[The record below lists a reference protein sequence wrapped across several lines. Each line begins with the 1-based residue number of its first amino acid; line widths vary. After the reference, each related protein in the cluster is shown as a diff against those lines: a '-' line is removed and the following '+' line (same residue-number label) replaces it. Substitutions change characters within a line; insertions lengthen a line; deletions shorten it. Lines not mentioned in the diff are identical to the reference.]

1 MTWCHRG
8 DRLEIA
14 AELLMTPKLFP
25 SLISSKR
32 IKASVSRFLWGG
44 GNLKKEREGIE
55 DKDEDEK
62 SPGWSLSASRDS
74 Y

>member
-1 MTWCHRG
+1 
-8 DRLEIA
+8 
-14 AELLMTPKLFP
+14 MTPKLFP

-44 GNLKKEREGIE
+44 GKLKKKEREGME